1 MKNRKNVYKP
11 AKELGLNMIS
21 QNKQPVQFHLEKK
34 NGISLHQKRD
44 WFTAYIAQIKKGVNI
59 CQHVMSR
66 MWGIQNASKLNID
79 IRLTN

>member
-44 WFTAYIAQIKKGVNI
+44 
-59 CQHVMSR
+59 
-66 MWGIQNASKLNID
+66 
-79 IRLTN
+79 

>member
-34 NGISLHQKRD
+34 MGFHFTKNGIDLQPTLLKLKRES
-44 WFTAYIAQIKKGVNI
+44 TYVN
-59 CQHVMSR
+59 
-66 MWGIQNASKLNID
+66 
-79 IRLTN
+79 T